1 MENKPQITTSEVQE
15 WENKFKES
23 VSPLVQFTNDG
34 TGNGSMKL
42 YNGQSGVE
50 ASWAGTIVL
59 NNDNYIKW
67 TFSIQNEP
75 FIECKLNFNEN
86 NQMILTNLYNFYQVW
101 KEEWSKHLS
110 IPGGNQDDV
119 NNISGGQSNPAEPT
133 PASPEQAQSPI
144 NENLRTKAA
153 IIANHKARMQ
163 KLSGLR

>member
-23 VSPLVQFTNDG
+23 VSPLVQFTQDGAGND
-34 TGNGSMKL
+34 SMKL

-75 FIECKLNFNEN
+75 FIECKLNL
-86 NQMILTNLYNFYQVW
+86 MTIR
-101 KEEWSKHLS
+101 
-110 IPGGNQDDV
+110 I
-119 NNISGGQSNPAEPT
+119 
-133 PASPEQAQSPI
+133 
-144 NENLRTKAA
+144 
-153 IIANHKARMQ
+153 
-163 KLSGLR
+163 